1 MSDYLEALPLE
12 NVKGFLNLSDSD
24 NQLESWLQ
32 REIKSQLQTIEQYI
46 RRPVV
51 VQQFRD
57 ALDGT
62 GKQSLY
68 PDHTPVQSVINLSI
82 DNDRRFGAD
91 TRIQPSEYVVDDDA
105 VEMLY
110 DRFPHGRRNVKV
122 EYIAGY
128 AEIEIPFSRRRFDI
142 RESANGELL
151 TLYLPTGTWRPTELA
166 EALQD
171 ALNSV
176 GDFERSVRFDWTHR
190 HLTISQSE
198 GDLHVVTHVT
208 NEFTS
213 TESATLLLGFKTN
226 TSHTDGKIVGAAVD
240 LGIPEAIKGVALE
253 LIAMQYA
260 VSSFN
265 GSRYGLRSYR
275 LSDYQVTYETGN
287 ESGSEDGAGIPMNLK
302 NRLKP
307 YKKWDLI

>member
-1 MSDYLEALPLE
+1 MNDYLAVLPLE
-12 NVKGFLNLSDSD
+12 DVKGFLNLSDAD
-24 NQLESWLQ
+24 TQRDKWLQ
-32 REIKSQLQTIEQYI
+32 REIKSQLEVIEAYL
-46 RRPVV
+46 RRAVV

-57 ALDGT
+57 DIDGT
-62 GKQSLY
+62 GESSLKLY
-68 PDHTPVQSVINLSI
+68 ETPVQSVIDLYI
-82 DNDRRFGAD
+82 DNDRYFSEG
-91 TRIQPSEYVVDDDA
+91 TRIDASRFIVDEDCVELRYDA
-105 VEMLY
+105 
-110 DRFPHGRRNVKV
+110 FPYGRLNVRV
-122 EYIAGY
+122 NYIAGY

-176 GDFERSVRFDWTHR
+176 GNFERSVRFDWTHR

-226 TSHTDGKIVGAAVD
+226 TSHTDGQIVGAAVD

>member
-1 MSDYLEALPLE
+1 MNDYLSALPLE
-12 NVKGFLNLSDSD
+12 AVKGFLNLSDSTP
-24 NQLESWLQ
+24 QLEDWLQ
-32 REIKSQLQTIEQYI
+32 REVKSQLETIEGYI
-46 RRPVV
+46 NRAVV

-57 ALDGT
+57 DIDGT
-62 GKQSLY
+62 GDSSLKLY
-68 PDHTPVQSVINLSI
+68 DTPVQSVIDLYIN
-82 DNDRRFGAD
+82 NDRRFSNG
-91 TRIQPSEYVVDDDA
+91 TRIRPSQYIVDEDCI
-105 VEMLY
+105 ELRY
-110 DRFPHGRRNVKV
+110 DRFPYGRRNVRV
-122 EYIAGY
+122 DYIAGY

-142 RESANGELL
+142 REDANGELL
-151 TLYLPTGTWRPTELA
+151 TVYLPTGTWTPTELA
-166 EALQD
+166 ESLES

-176 GDFERSVRFDWTHR
+176 GDYERSVDFDWTHR

-198 GDLHVVTHVT
+198 GDLQVVTHVS
-208 NEFTS
+208 NVFTS

-226 TSHTDGKIVGAAVD
+226 TTLTDGKIVGSTVA

>member
-1 MSDYLEALPLE
+1 MNDYLSVLPLE
-12 NVKGFLNLSDSD
+12 TVKEFLNLSDSD
-24 NQLESWLQ
+24 SKLESWLQ

-62 GKQSLY
+62 GKHSLY
-68 PDHTPVQSVINLSI
+68 PDHTPVQSVMHLSI

-91 TRIQPSEYVVDDDA
+91 TRILPSEYVVDDDA

-110 DRFPHGRRNVKV
+110 DRFPHGRRNIKV

-190 HLTISQSE
+190 HLTITQDE

-226 TSHTDGKIVGAAVD
+226 TTLTDNQIVGSTVA